1 MEDTANLS
9 IEQQPRPLPLC
20 LTVEE
25 AAHYAG
31 IGTNNMLTYIDSEYP
46 PPMLMVGSRRYIQR
60 DGLVKY
66 LEEKQTW
73 HY

>member
-1 MEDTANLS
+1 MNLS
-9 IEQQPRPLPLC
+9 IEPQPPHPLPLY

-31 IGTNNMLTYIDSEYP
+31 IGINTMRTYIDSEYP

-60 DGLVKY
+60 DGLARY

-73 HY
+73 HF

>member
-1 MEDTANLS
+1 M
-9 IEQQPRPLPLC
+9 R
-20 LTVEE
+20 
-25 AAHYAG
+25 
-31 IGTNNMLTYIDSEYP
+31 TYIDSEYP

-60 DGLVKY
+60 DGLTKY